1 MNVNHTCKKS
11 SELKNIIKTNKIVV
25 LKLSAEWCGPCK
37 SIAPI
42 FNQTSKNVKFNI
54 DKLPSHIPKPSIHFL
69 SIDIDHICQDKGL
82 KWGEHFQCT
91 GVPMFIFFY
100 NGKTYD
106 TIVGGDM
113 NAVNN
118 LIENLIQESLP

>member
-1 MNVNHTCKKS
+1 MNVNHTCKKA
-11 SELKNIIKTNKIVV
+11 SELKNIIKGNKIVV

-54 DKLPSHIPKPSIHFL
+54 DKLPSHIHKPSIHFL
-69 SIDIDHICQDKGL
+69 SIDIDDICQDKGS
-82 KWGEHFQCT
+82 KWGEYFQCT

-118 LIENLIQESLP
+118 LIETLIQDALP